1 MNEQKNFLLAMVL
14 SGLVL
19 MGYWF
24 FVGQPTAEKARLDA
38 QAEIAKRET
47 QAEQPA
53 IAPPVIQERAAAITT
68 GTRVKI
74 DTPSITGSLL
84 TTGFRL
90 DDVSLKTYN
99 KTLDPD
105 DGLVELLS
113 PEGTQRAAYIAD
125 NWIPA
130 NGGTGINTPWQLVS
144 GDTLTPTSPIT
155 LQHKVGD
162 IQISRLVSIDEKFL
176 ITIEDTLTNTGSG
189 EAVAQRYG
197 ITRQHGLADDL
208 TNFFIIQEG
217 PISVTGGKYHEYKY
231 KKTAK
236 KGGWSDKGDAGWVGL
251 TDKYWLQ
258 AAIGP
263 QGKQIRSEYAYR
275 TINDQDVYEAS
286 YLTDQTILTA
296 GASITSTGYMFAGAK
311 ERETLKAYETELG
324 ITSMYNAIGW
334 GRLKILVKPISWAL
348 AELGKLIGNYGIA
361 ILILTL
367 IIKLMMFPLFNKQ
380 YASQAKMKKVGP
392 KLKVIQERYKDDR
405 VKLQQEMMGLYKK
418 EGVNPAAGCLPIIP
432 TIFVFFALY
441 KAVFIDIDLR
451 HAPFFGYIRDLSAE
465 DPLSVLNGFG
475 LLPWDNIPMQWMTLL
490 AIGPLAIIYGLSMA
504 MTMMLTPQPTAGAS
518 EHAAMQAKIFKWM
531 PWVFMFIIARFPAAM
546 LIYWAWNNILS
557 FAQQYFITRKH
568 NVETPIDKWVNKL
581 TGKKAVETASND
593 G

>member
-1 MNEQKNFLLAMVL
+1 
-14 SGLVL
+14 

-24 FVGQPTAEKARLDA
+24 FVGKPTAEQARIDA
-38 QAEIAKRET
+38 QREVAAA
-47 QAEQPA
+47 QREAAAVED
-53 IAPPVIQERAAAITT
+53 PPVVKERSTAVTT
-68 GTRVKI
+68 GTRIKI

-90 DDVSLKTYN
+90 DDVSLKRYN
-99 KTLDPD
+99 KTLNAE
-105 DGLVELLS
+105 DGIVDLLS
-113 PEGTQRAAYIAD
+113 PEGTERAAYITD

-155 LQHKVGD
+155 LQHQIGD
-162 IQISRLVSIDEKFL
+162 IQISRLVTIDDKFL
-176 ITIEDTLTNTGSG
+176 ITMTDTLTNTGGG

-197 ITRQHGLADDL
+197 MTRQHGLADDL

-236 KGGWSDKGDAGWVGL
+236 KGGWTDKGEAGWVGL

-263 QGKQIRSEYAYR
+263 QGNQMRSEYAFR
-275 TINDQDVYEAS
+275 TINNQGVYEAS

-296 GASITSTGYMFAGAK
+296 GATITSTGYMFAGAK

-324 ITSMYNAIGW
+324 INSMYNAIGW
-334 GRLKILVKPISWAL
+334 GRLKVLVKPISWAL
-348 AELGKLIGNYGIA
+348 SKLGKLFGNYGIG
-361 ILILTL
+361 ILVLTF
-367 IIKLMMFPLFNKQ
+367 IIKLLMFPLFNKQ
-380 YASQAKMKKVGP
+380 YASQAKMKLVQP
-392 KLKVIQERYKDDR
+392 KLKKIQERYKDDR

-451 HAPFFGYIRDLSAE
+451 HAPFFGYIKDLSAQ
-465 DPLSVLNGFG
+465 DPLSILNGFG
-475 LLPWDNIPMQWMTLL
+475 ALPWDNIPFGFLTLV
-490 AIGPLAIIYGLSMA
+490 AIGPLAIIYGVSMA
-504 MTMMLTPQPTAGAS
+504 MTMMLTPQPAAGAS
-518 EHAAMQAKIFKWM
+518 EQAAIQAKIFKWM
-531 PWVFMFIIARFPAAM
+531 PWVFMFVIARFPAAM

-557 FAQQYFITRKH
+557 FIQQYVITRKH
-568 NVETPIDKWVNKL
+568 KVETPIDKWVDKL
-581 TGKKAVETASND
+581 TGKSKAASDD

>member
-1 MNEQKNFLLAMVL
+1 MNEQKNFVLAMIL
-14 SGLVL
+14 SGIVL

-24 FVGQPTAEKARLDA
+24 FVGKPTAEQARIDA
-38 QAEIAKRET
+38 QREVAAA
-47 QAEQPA
+47 QREAAAVES
-53 IAPPVIQERAAAITT
+53 PPVLKERSAAITT
-68 GTRVKI
+68 GTRIKI

-99 KTLDPD
+99 KTLNAE
-105 DGLVELLS
+105 DGIVDLLS
-113 PEGTQRAAYIAD
+113 PEGTERAAYITD

-144 GDTLTPTSPIT
+144 GDTLTPTSSIK
-155 LQHKVGD
+155 LQHQIGD
-162 IQISRLVSIDEKFL
+162 IQISRLVTIDDKFL
-176 ITIEDTLTNTGSG
+176 ITMTDTLTNTGGG
-189 EAVAQRYG
+189 EAVTQRYG
-197 ITRQHGLADDL
+197 MTRQHGLAEDL

-236 KGGWSDKGDAGWVGL
+236 KGSWSDKGKAGWVGL

-263 QGKQIRSEYAYR
+263 QGNQMRSEYAFR
-275 TINDQDVYEAS
+275 TINNEDVYEAS

-296 GASITSTGYMFAGAK
+296 GATITSTGYMFAGAK

-324 ITSMYNAIGW
+324 INSMYNAIGW
-334 GRLKILVKPISWAL
+334 GRLKVLVKPISWAL
-348 AELGKLIGNYGIA
+348 SKLGQLFGNYGLG
-361 ILILTL
+361 ILALTF
-367 IIKLMMFPLFNKQ
+367 IIKLLMFPLFNKQ
-380 YASQAKMKKVGP
+380 YASHAKMKKVQP
-392 KLKVIQERYKDDR
+392 KLKKIQERYKDDR

-432 TIFVFFALY
+432 TLFVFFALY

-451 HAPFFGYIRDLSAE
+451 HAPFYGYIKDLSAS
-465 DPLSVLNGFG
+465 DPLSILNGFG
-475 LLPWDNIPMQWMTLL
+475 LLPWDNVPFGFLTLL
-490 AIGPLAIIYGLSMA
+490 AIGPLAIFYGVSMA
-504 MTMMLTPQPTAGAS
+504 MTMMLTPKPAAGAS
-518 EHAAMQAKIFKWM
+518 EQAAVQAKVFKWM
-531 PWVFMFIIARFPAAM
+531 PWIFMFIIGGFPAAL

-557 FAQQYFITRKH
+557 FIQQYVITRKH
-568 NVETPIDKWVNKL
+568 NVETPIDKWVDKL
-581 TGKKAVETASND
+581 MGKSKAASDD

>member
-1 MNEQKNFLLAMVL
+1 MDEQKNFLLAMVL

-19 MGYWF
+19 MGYWV
-24 FVGQPTAEKARLDA
+24 FVGEPTAEKARLDA
-38 QAEIAKRET
+38 QREIATIEEKAANPE
-47 QAEQPA
+47 
-53 IAPPVIQERAAAITT
+53 IAPIIIKERSAAVKT
-68 GTRVKI
+68 GTRIQI

-99 KTLDPD
+99 KTLNPD
-105 DGLVELLS
+105 DGFVDLLS
-113 PEGTQRAAYIAD
+113 PEGTARAAYITD
-125 NWIPA
+125 NWVPA

-144 GDTLTPTSPIT
+144 GDVLTPDSPIT
-155 LQHKVGD
+155 LQHQIGD
-162 IQISRLVSIDEKFL
+162 IEITRRVTIDDKFL
-176 ITIEDTLTNTGSG
+176 LTLTDTLTNTGSG
-189 EAVAQRYG
+189 EAAAQRYG

-217 PISVTGGKYHEYKY
+217 PISVTGGRYHEYKY
-231 KKTAK
+231 KKTVK
-236 KGGWSDKGDAGWVGL
+236 KGGWSDTGEAGWVGL

-263 QGKQIRSEYAYR
+263 QGNQMRAEYAFR
-275 TINDQDVYEAS
+275 TINDQGVYEAS
-286 YLTDQTILTA
+286 YLTNQTTLTP
-296 GASITSTGYMFAGAK
+296 GASISSTGYMFAGAK
-311 ERETLKAYETELG
+311 ERDTLKAYETQLG
-324 ITSMYNAIGW
+324 INSMYNAIGW

-348 AELGKLIGNYGIA
+348 AELGKLIGNYGIG
-361 ILILTL
+361 ILVLTF
-367 IIKLMMFPLFNKQ
+367 IIKLLMFPLFNKQ
-380 YASQAKMKKVGP
+380 YASQAKMKKVQP
-392 KLKVIQERYKDDR
+392 KLKEIQKRYKDDR

-451 HAPFFGYIRDLSAE
+451 HAPFFGYIKDLSAE

-475 LLPWDNIPMQWMTLL
+475 ALPWDNIPFGWMTLL
-490 AIGPLAIIYGLSMA
+490 AIGPLAIIYGVSMA
-504 MTMMLTPQPTAGAS
+504 MTMMLTPQPSAGAS
-518 EHAAMQAKIFKWM
+518 EQAAMQAKIFKWM

-557 FAQQYFITRKH
+557 FIQQYVITRKH
-568 NVETPIDKWVNKL
+568 KVETPIDKWVDKL
-581 TGKKAVETASND
+581 LGRKKISTDDE
-593 G
+593 